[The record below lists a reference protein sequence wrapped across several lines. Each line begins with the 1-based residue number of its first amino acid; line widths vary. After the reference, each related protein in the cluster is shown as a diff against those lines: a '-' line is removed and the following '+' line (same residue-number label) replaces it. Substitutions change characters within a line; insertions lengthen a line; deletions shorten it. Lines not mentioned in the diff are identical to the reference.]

1 MDGLFHTVLAGANV
15 GVFSLA
21 AAAFMVRL
29 VVVPFLPD
37 ARDGA
42 AGEGRWATGADQIAY
57 VGAAVGLLLAVLT
70 GLTGAFATWP
80 MEAIRGTILARNKIG
95 VTVTLV
101 TAWGLFVVL
110 RAQAG
115 PKLWEHG
122 VLRGWSAFLVL
133 VGFGTT
139 VLAGSMG
146 GSASLKGTI
155 VEPVLVVLEVN
166 RFQPLSWP
174 PAVSILLILAAVAL
188 FLYRPGRA
196 TG

>member
-37 ARDGA
+37 RLQG
-42 AGEGRWATGADQIAY
+42 GSGKGRWAAGADQVAY
-57 VGAAVGLLLAVLT
+57 VAAAAGLLLAVFT

-95 VTVTLV
+95 VTATLV
-101 TAWGLFVVL
+101 TAWGMFLIL
-110 RAQAG
+110 RWQAG
-115 PKLWEHG
+115 PKLWEDG

-133 VGFGTT
+133 VGFGATI
-139 VLAGSMG
+139 LAGSMG

-155 VEPVLVVLEVN
+155 LEPVLDALDAN
-166 RFQPLSWP
+166 RFQALSWP
-174 PAVSILLILAAVAL
+174 PAVSVVLILLAMAL
-188 FLYRPGRA
+188 IAYRPGR
-196 TG
+196 TTR